1 METPATETPA
11 LQVEHLVKV
20 YNADRPDIAVRAVDD
35 VSFTVQP
42 GESVAV
48 VGPSGGGKSTLMYM
62 LGCLARPTSGS
73 YFIDGRDVARLGD
86 DALAAVRNRRI
97 GFVFQAANLLP
108 RRTAVE
114 NVMLPLTYAG
124 ARGARE
130 RALAALERVG
140 LEKRSRHRPNELS
153 GGQLQRV
160 AIARAVVTR
169 PSLLLC
175 DEPTGALDTRTGRE
189 ILDLLEELNREGT
202 TLVMVTHDPAVARR
216 MRRALRIRDGRLEAD
231 GPAQAVLDEAMLGE
245 ATRLSD
251 PGDG

>member
-1 METPATETPA
+1 MEPVDSNA
-11 LQVEHLVKV
+11 LAARHLVKI

-35 VSFTVQP
+35 VSFTVQQ
-42 GESVAV
+42 GESVAI
-48 VGPSGGGKSTLMYM
+48 VGPSGGGKSTLMYI

-73 YFIDGRDVARLGD
+73 YLIDGRDVVRLGD
-86 DALAAVRNRRI
+86 DALAAVRNRHI

-124 ARGARE
+124 VRGARE
-130 RALAALERVG
+130 RALEALERVG
-140 LEKRSRHRPNELS
+140 LAKRAGHRPNELS

-175 DEPTGALDTRTGRE
+175 DEPTGALDSRTGRE
-189 ILDLLEELNREGT
+189 ILDLLEALNREGT
-202 TLVMVTHDPAVARR
+202 TLLMVTHDPAVARR

-231 GPAQAVLDEAMLGE
+231 GPTGEVLDGA
-245 ATRLSD
+245 AARVSD
-251 PGDG
+251 AGGG

>member
-1 METPATETPA
+1 MDTPPTETPA
-11 LQVEHLVKV
+11 LDAEHLVKV
-20 YNADRPDIAVRAVDD
+20 YNAERPDLAVRAVDD
-35 VSFTVQP
+35 VSFTVGR

-48 VGPSGGGKSTLMYM
+48 VGPSGGGKSTLMYL

-73 YFIDGRDVARLGD
+73 YRIDGRDVARLGD
-86 DALAAVRNRRI
+86 DALADVRNRRI

-124 ARGARE
+124 VRGARE
-130 RALAALERVG
+130 RALLALERVG

-189 ILDLLEELNREGT
+189 ILDLLDELNREGT
-202 TLVMVTHDPAVARR
+202 TLVMVTHDPTVARR

-231 GPAQAVLDEAMLGE
+231 GPSQAVLDESA
-245 ATRLSD
+245 RLSD
-251 PGDG
+251 AGVG

>member
-1 METPATETPA
+1 METVASNPA
-11 LQVEHLVKV
+11 LEAEHLVKV

-42 GESVAV
+42 GESVAI

-73 YFIDGRDVARLGD
+73 YLIDGRNVARLGD
-86 DALAAVRNRRI
+86 DALAAVRNRHI

-108 RRTAVE
+108 RRTAVD
-114 NVMLPLTYAG
+114 NVMLPLAYAG
-124 ARGARE
+124 ARSARE
-130 RALAALERVG
+130 RALAALGRVG
-140 LEKRSRHRPNELS
+140 LDKRARHRPNELS

-175 DEPTGALDTRTGRE
+175 DEPTGALDSRTGRE

-202 TLVMVTHDPAVARR
+202 TLLVVTHDAAVARR
-216 MRRALRIRDGRLEAD
+216 MRRALRIHDGKLEAD
-231 GPAQAVLDEAMLGE
+231 GPAAEVLDEA
-245 ATRLSD
+245 ARLSD
-251 PGDG
+251 PGGA